1 MSKFRAL
8 VYNIEKL
15 RKEMNRKEIL
25 ERALAIEIAEGRLHK
40 SIPYGELKA
49 TWK

>member
-1 MSKFRAL
+1 MKTKLLSGEIPLTLKFL
-8 VYNIEKL
+8 KEKL

-40 SIPYGELKA
+40 SIPFV
-49 TWK
+49 